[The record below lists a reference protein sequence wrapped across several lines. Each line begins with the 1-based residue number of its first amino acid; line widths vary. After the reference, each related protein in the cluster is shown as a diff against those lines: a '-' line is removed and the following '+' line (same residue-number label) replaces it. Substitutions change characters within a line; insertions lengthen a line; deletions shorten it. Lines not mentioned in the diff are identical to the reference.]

1 MGKIKTINI
10 VLLIMLL
17 LGYNTLHSQTLQG
30 VVVNEQN
37 TFLNNV
43 SVILKSNEN
52 KTIAYRFT
60 GADGSFS
67 FTDLEAKE
75 YLLQCNSLG
84 YEKQLITIDLSKEKT
99 KKINI
104 ILIEKPEELQEVIIE
119 VPVALKQKKDTVTYN
134 VKSFLDG
141 TEYTVE
147 DLLKKLPGIQVDENG
162 TIKVGNQEIEKIM
175 VEGDDF
181 FEKGYK
187 ILSKNMPVKPLKE
200 VELLQNYSNNKHLKG
215 IENSDKVA
223 LNLKLEDDAK
233 RQWFGNFDAG
243 YGVASENRYTAYS
256 NLMNFGKKDKYYFL
270 TNLNNIGDDSTGDI
284 SHLIRSSNDFVVG
297 DDQMAQQFLSL
308 APSTASLRDNRTNFN
323 NAEMLSLNSI
333 FTLSAKSK
341 LKAIAFLN
349 TNEQNFYRNSYD
361 WFSDGQ
367 TSFENK
373 EDYFMRQ
380 KRLSAFGK
388 LDLTHDFSK
397 KSTLEVTTRYNYA
410 DNKDRSTINFNDNNL
425 EERLKTTTNF
435 VDSKILYTT
444 KPSDKKV
451 WILAGRF
458 INEATPQNYT
468 VNQFVYQ
475 DLFKRDADAVKQNSA
490 NTMHF
495 YGFEAK
501 YLDRRPKGHLLEFA
515 TGAEFRNDDLNTTFY
530 LIDNQAEIRPDDFQN
545 NLKFQNYSYYTSL
558 NYSYRLWNNFR
569 IASSVKLNYLS
580 QKIEGQQEVKKNDP
594 FLLTPSLNFTWEIN
608 NKNKLQAGY
617 NYNMKTNNLLNMYPN
632 YLHTGFR
639 NFTTGYTDFVK
650 FANHSSSLMYSFG
663 NFSDRFFMSAMAG
676 YGFSDEYFSSQ
687 TILAQNYTVS
697 TPIVLKDQSMIYYNL
712 NTDYY
717 FKPIKTNMK
726 IVFGGTS
733 SQYQNYVNESDIRDI
748 TSTSINYGM
757 ELRSGFSGIFNYHFG
772 TKWDYNKFETTNV
785 FDYTNN
791 RTFVNLNF
799 RFSKKLYAVL
809 QSERYYFG
817 NLSQNKK
824 DFYFSDLNIDYRPN
838 EKISLRFAVNNI
850 FNTDTFVSYSLT
862 DISISETNYKLIP
875 RYALLRAEFRF

>member
-1 MGKIKTINI
+1 MINKKAFWFLFVVI
-10 VLLIMLL
+10 LC
-17 LGYNTLHSQTLQG
+17 YNTAFSQTIHG
-30 VVVNEQN
+30 AIVNEQDI
-37 TFLNNV
+37 FLNNV
-43 SVILKSNEN
+43 SVILKNSEN

-60 GADGSFS
+60 GADGNFS
-67 FTDLEAKE
+67 FTGLETKE

-84 YEKQLITIDLSKEKT
+84 YEKQLITIDLSEEKN
-99 KKINI
+99 KKVKIL
-104 ILIEKPEELQEVIIE
+104 LIEKQEELQEVIIE
-119 VPVALKQKKDTVTYN
+119 ASVPIKQKKDTVTYN

-147 DLLKKLPGIQVDENG
+147 DLLKKLPGIQVDEKG

-215 IENSDKVA
+215 VENSDKVA

-233 RQWFGNFDAG
+233 RQWFGNLDAG

-270 TNLNNIGDDSTGDI
+270 TNLNNIGGDSTGDI
-284 SHLIRSSNDFVVG
+284 SHLIRSSNDFIVG
-297 DDQMAQQFLSL
+297 DDQMAEQFLSL
-308 APSTASLRDNRTNFN
+308 APSTVSLQDNRTNFN

-333 FTLSAKSK
+333 FTLSAKTK

-367 TSFENK
+367 TSFENT
-373 EDYFMRQ
+373 ENYFMRQ
-380 KRLSAFGK
+380 KQLSAFGK

-397 KSTLEVTTRYNYA
+397 KSTLEITTRYNYV

-435 VDSKILYTT
+435 FDSKILYTT

-458 INEATPQNYT
+458 INEETPQNYT
-468 VNQFVYQ
+468 VNQFVYE
-475 DLFKRDADAVKQNSA
+475 DLFGRDANAVKQKSA
-490 NTMHF
+490 NKMFF

-501 YLDRRPKGHLLEFA
+501 YLDRRPKGHLFEFA
-515 TGAEFRNDDLNTTFY
+515 TGAEFRNDNLNTSFY
-530 LIDNQAEIRPDDFQN
+530 LIDNQTEIRPDDFQN
-545 NLKFQNYSYYTSL
+545 NLRLQNYSYYSSL
-558 NYSYRLWNNFR
+558 SYSYQLWRNFR
-569 IASSVKLNYLS
+569 IAPSVKLNYLN
-580 QKIEGQQEVKKNDP
+580 QKIEEQQEIKKNEP
-594 FLLTPSLNFTWEIN
+594 LLITPSFNFTWEIN

-617 NYNMKTNNLLNMYPN
+617 NYNMKANNLLNMYPN

-639 NFTTGYTDFVK
+639 SFTTGYTNFVK
-650 FANHSSSLMYSFG
+650 FANHSSSFMYTFG
-663 NFSDRFFMSAMAG
+663 NWSDRFFMAAMAG
-676 YGFSDEYFSSQ
+676 YSFSEEYFSSRSV
-687 TILAQNYTVS
+687 LAQNYTIS
-697 TPIVLKDQSMIYYNL
+697 TPIVLKDRSMIYYNL

-717 FKPIKTNMK
+717 FKAIKTNLK
-726 IVFGGTS
+726 IVFGGS
-733 SQYQNYVNESDIRDI
+733 NSQYQNYVNQSEIRDI
-748 TSTSINYGM
+748 ASTSINYGI
-757 ELRSGFSGIFNYHFG
+757 ELRSGFNGIFNYHFG
-772 TKWDYNKFETTNV
+772 TKWDYNKFETTSI

-799 RFSKKLYAVL
+799 RFSKKLYAKL

-824 DFYFSDLNIDYRPN
+824 DFYFSDLNIDYRPS

-850 FNTDTFVSYSLT
+850 FNTNKFVSYSLT
-862 DISISETNYKLIP
+862 DISISETNYRLIP
-875 RYALLRAEFRF
+875 AYALLRAEFRF

>member
-1 MGKIKTINI
+1 
-10 VLLIMLL
+10 MLL

-333 FTLSAKSK
+333 FTLLAKSK

-388 LDLTHDFSK
+388 FGS
-397 KSTLEVTTRYNYA
+397 
-410 DNKDRSTINFNDNNL
+410 
-425 EERLKTTTNF
+425 
-435 VDSKILYTT
+435 DS
-444 KPSDKKV
+444 
-451 WILAGRF
+451 
-458 INEATPQNYT
+458 
-468 VNQFVYQ
+468 
-475 DLFKRDADAVKQNSA
+475 
-490 NTMHF
+490 
-495 YGFEAK
+495 
-501 YLDRRPKGHLLEFA
+501 
-515 TGAEFRNDDLNTTFY
+515 
-530 LIDNQAEIRPDDFQN
+530 
-545 NLKFQNYSYYTSL
+545 
-558 NYSYRLWNNFR
+558 
-569 IASSVKLNYLS
+569 
-580 QKIEGQQEVKKNDP
+580 
-594 FLLTPSLNFTWEIN
+594 
-608 NKNKLQAGY
+608 
-617 NYNMKTNNLLNMYPN
+617 
-632 YLHTGFR
+632 
-639 NFTTGYTDFVK
+639 
-650 FANHSSSLMYSFG
+650 
-663 NFSDRFFMSAMAG
+663 
-676 YGFSDEYFSSQ
+676 
-687 TILAQNYTVS
+687 
-697 TPIVLKDQSMIYYNL
+697 
-712 NTDYY
+712 
-717 FKPIKTNMK
+717 
-726 IVFGGTS
+726 
-733 SQYQNYVNESDIRDI
+733 
-748 TSTSINYGM
+748 
-757 ELRSGFSGIFNYHFG
+757 
-772 TKWDYNKFETTNV
+772 
-785 FDYTNN
+785 
-791 RTFVNLNF
+791 
-799 RFSKKLYAVL
+799 
-809 QSERYYFG
+809 
-817 NLSQNKK
+817 
-824 DFYFSDLNIDYRPN
+824 
-838 EKISLRFAVNNI
+838 
-850 FNTDTFVSYSLT
+850 
-862 DISISETNYKLIP
+862 
-875 RYALLRAEFRF
+875 